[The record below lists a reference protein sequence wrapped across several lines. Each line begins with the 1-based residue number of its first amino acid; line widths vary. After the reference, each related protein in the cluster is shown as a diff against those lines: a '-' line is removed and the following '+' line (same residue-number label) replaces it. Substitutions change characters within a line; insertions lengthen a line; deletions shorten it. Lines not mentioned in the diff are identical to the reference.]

1 MVSSLHLVFKTGW
14 RLFAL
19 VYPIVEMHHDCNS
32 EDYPEENDAICVV
45 DVFDTYEEG
54 PYTYCTLRSARHV
67 NE

>member
-1 MVSSLHLVFKTGW
+1 M
-14 RLFAL
+14 

-54 PYTYCTLRSARHV
+54 PYTYCTLRSARLV